1 MQVAE
6 LILKSVNKELESKK
20 VSINLTKPAMQ
31 YLVDLGYDPR
41 LGARPMRRVVSR
53 QVENLVAKKMLS
65 GEISTGSSITLDVDD
80 LKDVG

>member
-1 MQVAE
+1 
-6 LILKSVNKELESKK
+6 
-20 VSINLTKPAMQ
+20 MQ

-53 QVENLVAKKMLS
+53 LVENLIAKRLLS
-65 GEISTGSSITLDVDD
+65 GEITSGSSITLDVSD